1 MLARIAGVGAALW
14 IAVGAIAGTVVGAS
28 MGAGTAAAGPVD
40 KSALREYARQKRP
53 DRVEMETRRLEQLH
67 PDWKPPADLWTA
79 RPSGPDEA
87 PLWELFETGDLVRL
101 HKAIA
106 ARQAAEP
113 DWQPSDDLLDKI
125 KTSELRAAIFAAAA
139 GAKWAEVGKLAD
151 DNGLGGG
158 TSDVELLWVVAEAFA
173 RTERATDAAN
183 LYKFVLKTRTDIN
196 ERTATIQKAL
206 ALLSMADAEKLIAM
220 GRVGPDGKS
229 EFDVIRVDIAR
240 ARIAAF
246 LRNDPAKTVDAA
258 DLAAVEAA
266 ARQAPD
272 AGQPRLLAWYAY
284 RLGRLDAALDWFK
297 LSLDREG
304 DAMTAHGLAL
314 TMLKLGSRRDAEEV
328 AYKWREQLANN
339 MILFIDIL
347 ETDLTKEVPP
357 YVEPERLARYAQVT
371 LKTQS
376 GEGAQGLAWYA
387 YNSCQFQ
394 TAHEWFTRAVAW
406 FPKEATVYG
415 YGLTLQRLG
424 KHHDLVE
431 IANRYDGVFP
441 RVVGLLFRN
450 DYIHPPTPCEIR
462 AHPELAARVKLR
474 PDPNMTDTGYIPAGA
489 GYTQTALPATKTKV
503 AAGDPFAGRRI
514 ARADFPISVNPENPL
529 RFALRGGTPADRAS
543 HIGQFRTDG
552 PFSPLRLARRVPG
565 AEAMPYERY
574 GVTLLP
580 AYNGVSAVSFHAGA
594 YRAAANGTMWAEEN
608 TPPARDAALA
618 PARDAAITAARG
630 ASMAPTSSLR
640 AWPSP

>member
-1 MLARIAGVGAALW
+1 MLARIVGAALW
-14 IAVGAIAGTVVGAS
+14 IGVGAIAGTMVADVAV
-28 MGAGTAAAGPVD
+28 AGPVD
-40 KSALREYARQKRP
+40 ETALREYARQKRV

-87 PLWELFETGDLVRL
+87 LLWELFESGDLVRL
-101 HKAIA
+101 HKAISV
-106 ARQAAEP
+106 RQAAEP

-125 KTSELRAAIFAAAA
+125 KTSELRAAIFAGAA
-139 GAKWAEVGKLAD
+139 GGKWAEVGKLAD

-158 TSDVELLWVVAEAFA
+158 TSDVELVWVVAEAFA
-173 RTERATDAAN
+173 RTERATDAAT
-183 LYKFVLKTRTDIN
+183 LYQFVLKTRTDLS

-220 GRVGPDGKS
+220 GRVGPGGKS
-229 EFDVIRVDIAR
+229 EFDVIRVDITR

-246 LRNDPAKTVDAA
+246 LRNDPAKSVDAA

-284 RLGRLDAALDWFK
+284 RLGRFETALDWFK
-297 LSLDREG
+297 LSLDRQG

-328 AYKWREQLANN
+328 AYIWREQLANN

-357 YVEPERLARYAQVT
+357 FVEPERLARYAQVT

-394 TAHEWFTRAVAW
+394 TAHEWFARAVAW

-424 KHHDLVE
+424 KRHELVE
-431 IANRYDGVFP
+431 IANRYDGMFP
-441 RVVGLLFRN
+441 RVVGLLFRD

-462 AHPELAARVKLR
+462 AHPQLATRVKLR
-474 PDPNMTDTGYIPAGA
+474 PDPNMTDAGYVSAGA
-489 GYTQTALPATKTKV
+489 DYTQTALPAAKTKST
-503 AAGDPFAGRRI
+503 ANDPFAGRRV
-514 ARADFPISVNPENPL
+514 ARADFPIPVNPENPL
-529 RFALRGGTPADRAS
+529 RYSLRAGMATDHGS
-543 HIGQFRTDG
+543 HIGQFRGDG
-552 PFSPLRLARRVPG
+552 PFNPPRLARRVPG

-580 AYNGVSAVSFHAGA
+580 AYNGGTTVSFHAGA

-608 TPPARDAALA
+608 AAPTRGASMA
-618 PARDAAITAARG
+618 PARG
-630 ASMAPTSSLR
+630 ASIAPTSSLR
-640 AWPSP
+640 AWPTP

>member
-1 MLARIAGVGAALW
+1 
-14 IAVGAIAGTVVGAS
+14 
-28 MGAGTAAAGPVD
+28 
-40 KSALREYARQKRP
+40 
-53 DRVEMETRRLEQLH
+53 MEARRLERLH

-87 PLWELFETGDLVRL
+87 PLWELFESGDLVRL

-125 KTSELRAAIFAAAA
+125 KTSELRAAIFADAAD
-139 GAKWAEVGKLAD
+139 GKWAAVGQLAD

-158 TSDVELLWVVAEAFA
+158 TSDIELLWVVAEAYA
-173 RTERATDAAN
+173 RTERAADASA
-183 LYKFVLKTRTDIN
+183 LYEFVLKNRTDFS
-196 ERTATIQKAL
+196 ERTATTRKAL

-258 DLAAVEAA
+258 DLAAVEDV
-266 ARQAPD
+266 ARASSD

-284 RLGRLDAALDWFK
+284 RLGQFDKALDWFK

-314 TMLKLGSRRDAEEV
+314 TMLKLGSRLEAEEV
-328 AYKWREQLANN
+328 AYTWRERLANN

-357 YVEPERLARYAQVT
+357 FVEPARLARYADVT

-376 GEGAQGLAWYA
+376 GEGARGLAWYA
-387 YNSCQFQ
+387 YNTCQFE
-394 TAHEWFTRAVAW
+394 TAHEWFARAVAW

-424 KHHDLVE
+424 KHHELVE
-431 IANRYDGVFP
+431 IANRYDGMFP
-441 RVVGLLFRN
+441 RVVGLLFRD
-450 DYIHPPTPCEIR
+450 DYIHPPTPCEIK
-462 AHPELAARVKLR
+462 AHPQLVARAKPR
-474 PDPNMTDTGYIPAGA
+474 PEIEGVQATSSMTDAGYVPAGA
-489 GYTQTALPATKTKV
+489 GYTQTALPATKTKS
-503 AAGDPFAGRRI
+503 AANDPFAGRRI
-514 ARADFPISVNPENPL
+514 ARADFPIPVNPENPL
-529 RFALRGGTPADRAS
+529 RFPLRGSTAPDHGNRV
-543 HIGQFRTDG
+543 GQFRGDG
-552 PFSPLRLARRVPG
+552 PFTPPRQARRVPG

-580 AYNGVSAVSFHAGA
+580 AYNGLSTVSFHAGA

-608 TPPARDAALA
+608 VA
-618 PARDAAITAARG
+618 PARG
-630 ASMAPTSSLR
+630 ASIAPSGSLR
-640 AWPSP
+640 ARPTP

>member
-1 MLARIAGVGAALW
+1 MLARIGFGAVALVAVGAVAGAAL
-14 IAVGAIAGTVVGAS
+14 
-28 MGAGTAAAGPVD
+28 AGPVD
-40 KSALREYARQKRP
+40 ETALREYARQKRA
-53 DRVEMETRRLEQLH
+53 DRVEMETRRLERLH
-67 PDWKPPADLWTA
+67 PEWKPPADLWTA

-87 PLWELFETGDLVRL
+87 PLWELFESGDLVRL
-101 HKAIA
+101 HKAIS

-125 KTSELRAAIFAAAA
+125 KTSELRAAIFAGAA
-139 GAKWAEVGKLAD
+139 GANWAEVGKLAD
-151 DNGLGGG
+151 DNELGSGS
-158 TSDVELLWVVAEAFA
+158 SDVELVWVVAEAFA
-173 RTERATDAAN
+173 RTERAADAFA
-183 LYKFVLKTRTDIN
+183 LYEFMLKSRTDVS

-246 LRNDPAKTVDAA
+246 LRNDPAKTVEAA
-258 DLAAVEAA
+258 DLAAVEEA
-266 ARQAPD
+266 ARKSSD

-284 RLGRLDAALDWFK
+284 RLGRFDTALDWFK

-328 AYKWREQLANN
+328 AYTWREQLANN

-357 YVEPERLARYAQVT
+357 FVEPARLARYAEVA

-387 YNSCQFQ
+387 YNSCQFE
-394 TAHEWFTRAVAW
+394 TAHEWFARAVAW

-415 YGLTLQRLG
+415 YGLTLQRLH
-424 KHHDLVE
+424 KHHELVE
-431 IANRYDGVFP
+431 IANRYDGMFP
-441 RVVGLLFRN
+441 RVVGLLFRD
-450 DYIHPPTPCEIR
+450 DYIHPPTPCEIK

-474 PDPNMTDTGYIPAGA
+474 PDPNMTDAGYIPAGD
-489 GYTQTALPATKTKV
+489 GYTQTALPATKTKSAV
-503 AAGDPFAGRRI
+503 ADPFAGRRI
-514 ARADFPISVNPENPL
+514 ARADFPLPVNPENPL
-529 RFALRGGTPADRAS
+529 RFPLRGGTAPDRGS
-543 HIGQFRTDG
+543 RIGQFRTDG
-552 PFSPLRLARRVPG
+552 PFNPPRLARRVPG

-574 GVTLLP
+574 GITLLP
-580 AYNGVSAVSFHAGA
+580 AYNGVTAVSFHAGA
-594 YRAAANGTMWAEEN
+594 YRAAATGTMWAEE
-608 TPPARDAALA
+608 TPA
-618 PARDAAITAARG
+618 PVSGASIAPARG

-640 AWPSP
+640 AWPTR

>member
-1 MLARIAGVGAALW
+1 MLARIAGIGAVVRV
-14 IAVGAIAGTVVGAS
+14 AVGAIVGTVIAGTVIANVAV
-28 MGAGTAAAGPVD
+28 AGPVD
-40 KSALREYARQKRP
+40 ESALREYARQKRV
-53 DRVEMETRRLEQLH
+53 DRVEMETHRLERLH

-125 KTSELRAAIFAAAA
+125 KTSELRAAIFAGAAA
-139 GAKWAEVGKLAD
+139 GKWAVVGQLAD

-173 RTERATDAAN
+173 RTERAADAAT
-183 LYKFVLKTRTDIN
+183 LYEFVLKNRTDIS

-220 GRVGPDGKS
+220 GRVRPDGKS

-240 ARIAAF
+240 ARIAAL
-246 LRNDPAKTVDAA
+246 LRNDPSKAVDAA
-258 DLAAVEAA
+258 DLTAVEQA
-266 ARQAPD
+266 ARASSG
-272 AGQPRLLAWYAY
+272 AGEPRLLAWYAY
-284 RLGRLDAALDWFK
+284 RLGRFETALDWFK

-314 TMLKLGSRRDAEEV
+314 TMLKLGSRRDAEDV
-328 AYKWREQLANN
+328 AYTWREQLANN

-357 YVEPERLARYAQVT
+357 YVEPARLSRYAQVA

-376 GEGAQGLAWYA
+376 GEGAQGLGWYA
-387 YNSCQFQ
+387 YNTCQFE
-394 TAHEWFTRAVAW
+394 TAHEWFARAVAW
-406 FPKEATVYG
+406 FPKETTVYG
-415 YGLTLQRLG
+415 YGLTLQRLN
-424 KHHDLVE
+424 KHHELVE
-431 IANRYDGVFP
+431 IANRYDGMFP
-441 RVVGLLFRN
+441 RVVGLLFRD
-450 DYIHPPTPCEIR
+450 DYIHPPTPCEIK
-462 AHPELAARVKLR
+462 AHPELARVKLR
-474 PDPNMTDTGYIPAGA
+474 FEGVQTTSSMTETGYIPASA
-489 GYTQTALPATKTKV
+489 GYTQTALPHAEKPKTNPS
-503 AAGDPFAGRRI
+503 DPFAGHRI
-514 ARADFPISVNPENPL
+514 ARADFPIPVNPENPL
-529 RFALRGGTPADRAS
+529 RFPPRGGAAPDHAN
-543 HIGQFRTDG
+543 HFGQFRADG
-552 PFSPLRLARRVPG
+552 PFTPPRLARRVPG

-574 GVTLLP
+574 GIALLP
-580 AYNGVSAVSFHAGA
+580 AYNGVTAVSFHAGA

-608 TPPARDAALA
+608 AAPSRD
-618 PARDAAITAARG
+618 

-640 AWPSP
+640 AWPTP

>member
-1 MLARIAGVGAALW
+1 MFARITGVGAILW
-14 IAVGAIAGTVVGAS
+14 VAVGAVAGTVV
-28 MGAGTAAAGPVD
+28 AGTMVAGVAVAGPVD
-40 KSALREYARQKRP
+40 ETALREYARQKRT
-53 DRVEMETRRLEQLH
+53 DRVEMETHRLERLH

-87 PLWELFETGDLVRL
+87 PLWELFESGDLVRL
-101 HKAIA
+101 HKAIS
-106 ARQAAEP
+106 ARQATEP

-125 KTSELRAAIFAAAA
+125 KTSELRAAIFAGAA
-139 GAKWAEVGKLAD
+139 GHKWAEVGKLAD
-151 DNGLGGG
+151 DNGLGSG

-173 RTERATDAAN
+173 RTERATDAAT
-183 LYKFVLKTRTDIN
+183 LYGFALKTRTDIS
-196 ERTATIQKAL
+196 ERAATIQKAL

-220 GRVGPDGKS
+220 GRVRPDGKS

-246 LRNDPAKTVDAA
+246 LRNDPSKAVDAA

-266 ARQAPD
+266 ARQASD

-284 RLGRLDAALDWFK
+284 RLGQFDAALDWFK

-328 AYKWREQLANN
+328 AYTWREQLSNN

-347 ETDLTKEVPP
+347 ETDLTKEIPP
-357 YVEPERLARYAQVT
+357 FVEPERLARYAQVA

-394 TAHEWFTRAVAW
+394 TAHEWFARAVSW

-424 KHHDLVE
+424 KRHELVE
-431 IANRYDGVFP
+431 IANRYDGMFP
-441 RVVGLLFRN
+441 RVVGLLFRD
-450 DYIHPPTPCEIR
+450 DYIHLPTPCEIK

-474 PDPNMTDTGYIPAGA
+474 PDPSMTDAGYIPAGA
-489 GYTQTALPATKTKV
+489 GYTQTALPATKTKS

-514 ARADFPISVNPENPL
+514 ARADFPIPVNPENPL
-529 RFALRGGTPADRAS
+529 RFPPRGGTAPDRGNR
-543 HIGQFRTDG
+543 IGQFHTDG
-552 PFSPLRLARRVPG
+552 PFSPPRLARRVPG

-580 AYNGVSAVSFHAGA
+580 AYNGLSTVSFHAGA
-594 YRAAANGTMWAEEN
+594 YRAAANGTVWAEEN
-608 TPPARDAALA
+608 AAPTRD
-618 PARDAAITAARG
+618 
-630 ASMAPTSSLR
+630 ASMAPSSPLR
-640 AWPSP
+640 VRPTP

>member
-1 MLARIAGVGAALW
+1 MLARLGFGAVARV
-14 IAVGAIAGTVVGAS
+14 AVGAIAGTLVAGLVVAS
-28 MGAGTAAAGPVD
+28 AVVAGPVD
-40 KSALREYARQKRP
+40 ETALREYARQKRT
-53 DRVEMETRRLEQLH
+53 DRVEMETRRLERLH

-87 PLWELFETGDLVRL
+87 PLWELFESGDLVRL

-125 KTSELRAAIFAAAA
+125 KTSELRAAIFAGAA
-139 GAKWAEVGKLAD
+139 GGKWAAVGQLAD

-158 TSDVELLWVVAEAFA
+158 TSDIELLWVVAEAFA
-173 RTERATDAAN
+173 RTERAADAAA
-183 LYKFVLKTRTDIN
+183 LYEFVLKNRTDIS

-229 EFDVIRVDIAR
+229 EFEVIRVDIAR

-258 DLAAVEAA
+258 DLAAVENA
-266 ARQAPD
+266 AREASD

-284 RLGRLDAALDWFK
+284 RLGQFDTALDWFK

-328 AYKWREQLANN
+328 AYTWREQLSNN

-347 ETDLTKEVPP
+347 ETDLTREIPP
-357 YVEPERLARYAQVT
+357 FVEPARLARYAEVT

-387 YNSCQFQ
+387 YNTCQFQ
-394 TAHEWFTRAVAW
+394 TAHEWFGRAVAW

-424 KHHDLVE
+424 KHHELVE
-431 IANRYDGVFP
+431 IANRYDGMFP
-441 RVVGLLFRN
+441 RVVGLLFRD
-450 DYIHPPTPCEIR
+450 DYIHPPTPCEIK
-462 AHPELAARVKLR
+462 AHPELVARAKQRREMEADRVTSS
-474 PDPNMTDTGYIPAGA
+474 MTDAGYIPAGA
-489 GYTQTALPATKTKV
+489 GYTQTALPATKTKS
-503 AAGDPFAGRRI
+503 AANDPFAGRRI
-514 ARADFPISVNPENPL
+514 ARADFPIPVYPENPL
-529 RFALRGGTPADRAS
+529 RFPLRGGTPPDRGTRF
-543 HIGQFRTDG
+543 GQFRTDG
-552 PFSPLRLARRVPG
+552 PLNPPRQARRVPG

-574 GVTLLP
+574 GITLLP
-580 AYNGVSAVSFHAGA
+580 AYNGVTTVSFRAGA
-594 YRAAANGTMWAEEN
+594 YRAAANGTMWAEEY
-608 TPPARDAALA
+608 AA
-618 PARDAAITAARG
+618 PARG
-630 ASMAPTSSLR
+630 ASIAPTSSLR
-640 AWPSP
+640 AWPTP

>member
-1 MLARIAGVGAALW
+1 MFARLAGFGAVLW
-14 IAVGAIAGTVVGAS
+14 VAVGAIAGTAV
-28 MGAGTAAAGPVD
+28 AGPVD
-40 KSALREYARQKRP
+40 ETALREYARQKRP
-53 DRVEMETRRLEQLH
+53 DRVEMETHRLERLH

-87 PLWELFETGDLVRL
+87 PLWELFESGDLVRL

-125 KTSELRAAIFAAAA
+125 KTSELRAAIFAGAA
-139 GAKWAEVGKLAD
+139 GGKWAAVGQLAD

-173 RTERATDAAN
+173 RTERATDAAG
-183 LYKFVLKTRTDIN
+183 LYGFVLKNRTDIS

-220 GRVGPDGKS
+220 GRVGPGGKS

-246 LRNDPAKTVDAA
+246 LRNDPAKSVDAA

-266 ARQAPD
+266 ARQSSD

-284 RLGRLDAALDWFK
+284 RLGQFDMAFDWFK

-328 AYKWREQLANN
+328 AYIWREQLANN

-347 ETDLTKEVPP
+347 ETDLTKEIPP
-357 YVEPERLARYAQVT
+357 FVEPERLARYAQVT

-394 TAHEWFTRAVAW
+394 TAHEWFSRAVAW

-424 KHHDLVE
+424 KHHELVE
-431 IANRYDGVFP
+431 IANRYDGMFP
-441 RVVGLLFRN
+441 RVVGLLFRD
-450 DYIHPPTPCEIR
+450 DYIHPPTPCELK
-462 AHPELAARVKLR
+462 AHPELLARAKQRETDR
-474 PDPNMTDTGYIPAGA
+474 PTSSMTETGYIPAGA
-489 GYTQTALPATKTKV
+489 SYTQTALPATKTKS
-503 AAGDPFAGRRI
+503 AAGDPFAGHRI
-514 ARADFPISVNPENPL
+514 ARADFPMPVNPENPL
-529 RFALRGGTPADRAS
+529 RFPLRGGTSPDHGSRF
-543 HIGQFRTDG
+543 GQFRTDA
-552 PFSPLRLARRVPG
+552 PFNPPRLARRVPG

-580 AYNGVSAVSFHAGA
+580 AYNGLTAVSFRAGA

-608 TPPARDAALA
+608 AA
-618 PARDAAITAARG
+618 PSRG
-630 ASMAPTSSLR
+630 ASMVPSSPPRSWPT
-640 AWPSP
+640 P

>member
-1 MLARIAGVGAALW
+1 MLARIAGFGAVAW
-14 IAVGAIAGTVVGAS
+14 IAMGAIG
-28 MGAGTAAAGPVD
+28 GTAIAGPVD
-40 KSALREYARQKRP
+40 ETALREYARQMRV
-53 DRVEMETRRLEQLH
+53 DRVEMETQRLERLH

-125 KTSELRAAIFAAAA
+125 KTSELRAAIFAGAAA
-139 GAKWAEVGKLAD
+139 SKWAVVGGLAD

-158 TSDVELLWVVAEAFA
+158 TSDIELLWVVAEAFA
-173 RTERATDAAN
+173 RTERAADAAA
-183 LYKFVLKTRTDIN
+183 LYGFVLKNRTDIS

-220 GRVGPDGKS
+220 GRVGPDGRS
-229 EFDVIRVDIAR
+229 EFNVIRVDIAR

-246 LRNDPAKTVDAA
+246 LRDDPGKAVDAA
-258 DLAAVEAA
+258 DLAAVEQA
-266 ARQAPD
+266 ARASAD

-284 RLGRLDAALDWFK
+284 RLGRFDTALDWFK
-297 LSLDREG
+297 LSLDRQG

-328 AYKWREQLANN
+328 AYIWREQLANN
-339 MILFIDIL
+339 KILFIDIL

-357 YVEPERLARYAQVT
+357 YVEPARLARYAEVT
-371 LKTQS
+371 LKTRS

-387 YNSCQFQ
+387 YNTCQFQ
-394 TAHEWFTRAVAW
+394 TAYEWFSRAVAW

-424 KHHDLVE
+424 KHHDLLE
-431 IANRYDGVFP
+431 IANRYDGMFP
-441 RVVGLLFRN
+441 RVVGLLFRD
-450 DYIHPPTPCEIR
+450 DYIHPPTPCEMK
-462 AHPELAARVKLR
+462 AHPELARVKLR
-474 PDPNMTDTGYIPAGA
+474 LDPDMTDAGYVPAGA
-489 GYTQTALPATKTKV
+489 GYTQTALAHAAKPKT
-503 AAGDPFAGRRI
+503 APGDPFAGRRI
-514 ARADFPISVNPENPL
+514 ARADFPIPVNPENPL
-529 RFALRGGTPADRAS
+529 RFPLRDGQSADHSS
-543 HIGQFRTDG
+543 HIGLFRTD
-552 PFSPLRLARRVPG
+552 SPITAPRLARRVPG

-574 GVTLLP
+574 GISLLP
-580 AYNGVSAVSFHAGA
+580 AYNGLTTVSFHAGA

-608 TPPARDAALA
+608 PSP
-618 PARDAAITAARG
+618 ARG
-630 ASMAPTSSLR
+630 ASMAPSSSLR
-640 AWPSP
+640 AWPTP

>member
-1 MLARIAGVGAALW
+1 MLARIAGVGAVLRV
-14 IAVGAIAGTVVGAS
+14 AVGAIAGTVVAGAVL
-28 MGAGTAAAGPVD
+28 AGPVD
-40 KSALREYARQKRP
+40 ETALREYARQKRA
-53 DRVEMETRRLEQLH
+53 DRVEMETRRLERLH

-87 PLWELFETGDLVRL
+87 PLWELFESGDLVRL
-101 HKAIA
+101 HKAIS

-125 KTSELRAAIFAAAA
+125 KTSELRAAIFAGAA

-151 DNGLGGG
+151 DNGLGSG
-158 TSDVELLWVVAEAFA
+158 TSDIELVWVVAEAFA
-173 RTERATDAAN
+173 RTERATAAAA
-183 LYKFVLKTRTDIN
+183 LYQFALNTRTEIS

-206 ALLSMADAEKLIAM
+206 ALLSMADAEKLVAM

-246 LRNDPAKTVDAA
+246 LRNDPAKTVEAA

-266 ARQAPD
+266 ALRSSD

-284 RLGRLDAALDWFK
+284 RLGQLDKALDWFK
-297 LSLDREG
+297 LSLDRQG

-328 AYKWREQLANN
+328 AYTWREQLANN

-357 YVEPERLARYAQVT
+357 FVEPARLSRYAEVT

-387 YNSCQFQ
+387 YNTCQFE
-394 TAHEWFTRAVAW
+394 TAHEWFARAVAW

-415 YGLTLQRLG
+415 YGLTLQRLH
-424 KHHDLVE
+424 KHHELVE
-431 IANRYDGVFP
+431 IANRYDGMFP
-441 RVVGLLFRN
+441 RVVGLLFRD
-450 DYIHPPTPCEIR
+450 DYIHPPTPCEIK
-462 AHPELAARVKLR
+462 AHPELARVKLR
-474 PDPNMTDTGYIPAGA
+474 PDPDMTDTGYIPAGA
-489 GYTQTALPATKTKV
+489 GYTQTALPATKNKS

-514 ARADFPISVNPENPL
+514 ARADFPIAVSPENPL
-529 RFALRGGTPADRAS
+529 RFPLRGGAPPDRGS
-543 HIGQFRTDG
+543 RFGQFRTDG
-552 PFSPLRLARRVPG
+552 PFSPPRLARRVPG

-574 GVTLLP
+574 GITLLP
-580 AYNGVSAVSFHAGA
+580 AYNGVTTVSFHAGA
-594 YRAAANGTMWAEEN
+594 YRAAANGTMWSEEN
-608 TPPARDAALA
+608 AAPVSGASIA
-618 PARDAAITAARG
+618 PARG

-640 AWPSP
+640 AWPTR

>member
-1 MLARIAGVGAALW
+1 MLARIVGAALW
-14 IAVGAIAGTVVGAS
+14 IAVGAVAGTFVGGTMIAGVAV
-28 MGAGTAAAGPVD
+28 AGPVD
-40 KSALREYARQKRP
+40 ESALREYARQKRP

-67 PDWKPPADLWTA
+67 PGWKPPADLWTA

-87 PLWELFETGDLVRL
+87 ALWELFETGDIVRL
-101 HKAIA
+101 HKAIS

-125 KTSELRAAIFAAAA
+125 KTSELRAAIFAGAA

-173 RTERATDAAN
+173 RTERATDAAT
-183 LYKFVLKTRTDIN
+183 LYQFVLKTRTDIS

-220 GRVGPDGKS
+220 GKVGPDGRS

-246 LRNDPAKTVDAA
+246 LRNDPAKSVDAA

-266 ARQAPD
+266 ARQASD

-284 RLGRLDAALDWFK
+284 RLGRFETALDWFK

-304 DAMTAHGLAL
+304 EAMTAHGLAL

-328 AYKWREQLANN
+328 AYTWREQLSNN

-347 ETDLTKEVPP
+347 ETDLTKEIPP

-394 TAHEWFTRAVAW
+394 TAHEWFSRAVAW

-431 IANRYDGVFP
+431 IANRYDGMFP

-450 DYIHPPTPCEIR
+450 DYIHPPTPCDIR
-462 AHPELAARVKLR
+462 AHPELATRVKLR
-474 PDPNMTDTGYIPAGA
+474 PDPNMTDAAYVPAGA
-489 GYTQTALPATKTKV
+489 GYTQTASPAAKPKN
-503 AAGDPFAGRRI
+503 APGDPFAGRRI
-514 ARADFPISVNPENPL
+514 ARADFPIPVNPENPL
-529 RFALRGGTPADRAS
+529 RFALRGGAPAD
-543 HIGQFRTDG
+543 HGTHMGQFRTDG
-552 PFSPLRLARRVPG
+552 PFSPPRLARRVPG

-574 GVTLLP
+574 GITLLP
-580 AYNGVSAVSFHAGA
+580 AYNGVTTVSFHAGA
-594 YRAAANGTMWAEEN
+594 YRAAANGTMWADEN
-608 TPPARDAALA
+608 AVPARDASMT
-618 PARDAAITAARG
+618 PARG

-640 AWPSP
+640 TWPTP

>member
-1 MLARIAGVGAALW
+1 MLARIAGFGAVLW
-14 IAVGAIAGTVVGAS
+14 VAVGAIAGTVV
-28 MGAGTAAAGPVD
+28 AGPVD
-40 KSALREYARQKRP
+40 ESALREYARQKRV
-53 DRVEMETRRLEQLH
+53 DRVEMETRRLERLH

-87 PLWELFETGDLVRL
+87 PLWELFESGDLVRL

-125 KTSELRAAIFAAAA
+125 KTSELRAAIFAGAAA
-139 GAKWAEVGKLAD
+139 GKWAAVGQLAD

-158 TSDVELLWVVAEAFA
+158 TSDIELLWVVAEAFA
-173 RTERATDAAN
+173 RTERAADAAA
-183 LYKFVLKTRTDIN
+183 LYGFVLKSRTDIS

-246 LRNDPAKTVDAA
+246 LRSDPSKTIDAA
-258 DLAAVEAA
+258 DLAAVEDA
-266 ARQAPD
+266 ARQSSS
-272 AGQPRLLAWYAY
+272 AGEPRLLAWYAY
-284 RLGRLDAALDWFK
+284 RLDRFETAHDWFK

-314 TMLKLGSRRDAEEV
+314 TMLKLGSRRDAEEI
-328 AYKWREQLANN
+328 AYTWREQLANN
-339 MILFIDIL
+339 KILFIDIL

-357 YVEPERLARYAQVT
+357 YVEPARLARYAEVT
-371 LKTQS
+371 LKTRS

-387 YNSCQFQ
+387 YNTCQFE
-394 TAHEWFTRAVAW
+394 TAREWFTRAVAW

-415 YGLTLQRLG
+415 YGLTLQQLN
-424 KHHDLVE
+424 KHHELVE
-431 IANRYDGVFP
+431 IANRYDGMFP
-441 RVVGLLFRN
+441 RVVGLLFRD
-450 DYIHPPTPCEIR
+450 DYIHPPTPCEIK
-462 AHPELAARVKLR
+462 AHPQLAARAKLR
-474 PDPNMTDTGYIPAGA
+474 PDPDMTDAGYIPAGA
-489 GYTQTALPATKTKV
+489 GYTQTALPATKTKST
-503 AAGDPFAGRRI
+503 AGDPFAGHRI
-514 ARADFPISVNPENPL
+514 ARADFPIPVNPENPL
-529 RFALRGGTPADRAS
+529 RFPLRGGTPPDHGGRF
-543 HIGQFRTDG
+543 GQFRGDG
-552 PFSPLRLARRVPG
+552 PVSPPRLARRVPG

-574 GVTLLP
+574 GITLLP
-580 AYNGVSAVSFHAGA
+580 AYNGVTTVSFHAGA

-608 TPPARDAALA
+608 AA
-618 PARDAAITAARG
+618 PTRG
-630 ASMAPTSSLR
+630 ASMAPSSSLNV
-640 AWPSP
+640 WPTP

>member
-1 MLARIAGVGAALW
+1 MFARIVGAASW
-14 IAVGAIAGTVVGAS
+14 VAVGAIAGMMVASAVV
-28 MGAGTAAAGPVD
+28 AGPVD
-40 KSALREYARQKRP
+40 ESALREYARQKRA
-53 DRVEMETRRLEQLH
+53 DRVEMETHRLERLH
-67 PDWKPPADLWTA
+67 PDWKAPADLWTA

-87 PLWELFETGDLVRL
+87 PLWELFESGDLVRL

-113 DWQPSDDLLDKI
+113 DWQPSGDLLDKI
-125 KTSELRAAIFAAAA
+125 KTSELRAAIFADAA
-139 GAKWAEVGKLAD
+139 GGRWAALGQLAD

-158 TSDVELLWVVAEAFA
+158 TSDIELLWVVAEAFA
-173 RTERATDAAN
+173 RTERATEAAAP
-183 LYKFVLKTRTDIN
+183 YAFVLKNRTDSS

-220 GRVGPDGKS
+220 GRIGPDGRS

-246 LRNDPAKTVDAA
+246 LRNDPAKSVDAA

-266 ARQAPD
+266 ARQASD

-284 RLGRLDAALDWFK
+284 RLGQFDGALDWFK
-297 LSLDREG
+297 LSLDRQG
-304 DAMTAHGLAL
+304 DAMTAHGMAL
-314 TMLKLGSRRDAEEV
+314 TMLKLGSRREAEEV
-328 AYKWREQLANN
+328 AYTWREQLANN

-347 ETDLTKEVPP
+347 ETDLTKQVPP

-387 YNSCQFQ
+387 YNSCQLQ
-394 TAHEWFTRAVAW
+394 TAHEWFARAVAW

-424 KHHDLVE
+424 KHHELVE

-441 RVVGLLFRN
+441 RVVGLLFRD

-462 AHPELAARVKLR
+462 AHPQLATRVKLR
-474 PDPNMTDTGYIPAGA
+474 PDPDMTDAGYIPAGA
-489 GYTQTALPATKTKV
+489 GYTQTALPAAKIKS

-514 ARADFPISVNPENPL
+514 ARADFPIAVNPENPL
-529 RFALRGGTPADRAS
+529 RFPVRGGSPSDQGSR
-543 HIGQFRTDG
+543 IGQLRTDA
-552 PFSPLRLARRVPG
+552 PFNPPRLARRVPG

-580 AYNGVSAVSFHAGA
+580 AYNGVTTVSFHAGA
-594 YRAAANGTMWAEEN
+594 YRAAANGTMWADEN
-608 TPPARDAALA
+608 AA
-618 PARDAAITAARG
+618 PARDA
-630 ASMAPTSSLR
+630 SMAPSAPLR
-640 AWPSP
+640 AWPPR